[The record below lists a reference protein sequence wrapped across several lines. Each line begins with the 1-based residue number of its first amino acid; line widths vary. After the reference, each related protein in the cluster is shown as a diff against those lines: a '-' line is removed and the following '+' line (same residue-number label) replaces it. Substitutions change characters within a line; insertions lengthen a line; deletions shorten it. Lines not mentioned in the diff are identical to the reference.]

1 MPKIPRDLS
10 GSELAKLLV
19 KYGYVVTR
27 QTGSHM
33 GLISTYRVDEH
44 KITIPSH
51 GSIRL
56 GTLNSILKSIA
67 EYLGVSKKELM
78 RELFEK

>member
-1 MPKIPRDLS
+1 MPKIPRDFS
-10 GSELAKLLV
+10 GSELAKLLG

-33 GLISTYRVDEH
+33 RLISTYRVDEH

-51 GSIRL
+51 ESIKL
-56 GTLNSILKSIA
+56 GTLNSILRAIA
-67 EYLGVSKKELM
+67 AYLGVSKEELI